1 MLPKFRLVY
10 FNDNNKCKI
19 CLVHTHTHID
29 IRSIYALS
37 TYEQEQ
43 DMGSLLGQKNNQT
56 TFERWKDKQIEKMQK
71 GTN

>member
-1 MLPKFRLVY
+1 MLLALT
-10 FNDNNKCKI
+10 NKK
-19 CLVHTHTHID
+19 
-29 IRSIYALS
+29 
-37 TYEQEQ
+37 Q

>member
-1 MLPKFRLVY
+1 MIIINAKFVWCILT
-10 FNDNNKCKI
+10 
-19 CLVHTHTHID
+19 L